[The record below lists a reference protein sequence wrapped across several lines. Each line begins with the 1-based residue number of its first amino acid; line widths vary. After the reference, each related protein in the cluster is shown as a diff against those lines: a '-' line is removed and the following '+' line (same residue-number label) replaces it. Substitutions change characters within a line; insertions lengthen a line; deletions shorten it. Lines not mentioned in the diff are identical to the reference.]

1 MDVIDLN
8 CDMGE
13 SFGAW
18 VMGSDTEM
26 LKIVTSANVACGFH
40 GGDPLVM
47 FETVSRAKDNRVGI
61 GAHPS
66 FFDVWGF
73 GRRMIQGET
82 PEDIEKIVVYQIG
95 ALQGVARAVGHR
107 VGHVKAHGTLANLAA
122 VERPTALAIGHA
134 IAAVDRELIYVVMAG
149 TELERAAGEL
159 GLRMAREIYAD
170 RAYTTPAIWSRAS
183 FPVRCC
189 TIPRKPPRGC
199 RRWCVRVRS
208 SAPPANGSG
217 SRSTRS
223 ACTARTRRQWRWP
236 GSSARSLSRP
246 GSRCGRWPRRSAKP
260 SRIPVARAVVPT
272 RRRPQG

>member
-18 VMGSDTEM
+18 TMGSDAEM
-26 LKIVTSANVACGFH
+26 LKIVSSANVACGFH

-47 FETVSRAKDNRVGI
+47 FETVTRAKENRVGI

-73 GRRMIQGET
+73 GRRQIQGEK
-82 PEDIEKIVVYQIG
+82 PEDIEKMVVYQIG

-122 VERPTALAIGHA
+122 VDRATALAIGRSV
-134 IAAVDRELIYVVMAG
+134 AAADRELIYVVMAG
-149 TELERAAGEL
+149 TELERAAQEL

-170 RAYTTPAIWSRAS
+170 RAYDDTGNLVSRKLPGAVLHDPEEAAARVHAI
-183 FPVRCC
+183 VREGAIIS
-189 TIPRKPPRGC
+189 T
-199 RRWCVRVRS
+199 
-208 SAPPANGSG
+208 SG
-217 SRSTRS
+217 
-223 ACTARTRRQWRWP
+223 
-236 GSSARSLSRP
+236 
-246 GSRCGRWPRRSAKP
+246 K
-260 SRIPVARAVVPT
+260 RIPVAIDTVCVHGDNPAAVAMAEQV
-272 RRRPQG
+272 RDRLEKAGIAIRPMAATIS

>member
-18 VMGSDTEM
+18 TMGSDAEM

-47 FETVSRAKDNRVGI
+47 FETVSRARENRVGI

-73 GRRMIQGET
+73 GRRQIQGEK
-82 PEDIEKIVVYQIG
+82 PEDVEKTVVYQIG

-122 VERPTALAIGHA
+122 VERPTALAIGRG
-134 IAAVDRELIYVVMAG
+134 IGAVDG
-149 TELERAAGEL
+149 TELDRAAAEL

-170 RAYTTPAIWSRAS
+170 RAYDDTGNLVSRKLPGAVLHEPEEAAARVQAMVREGAIIS
-183 FPVRCC
+183 
-189 TIPRKPPRGC
+189 T
-199 RRWCVRVRS
+199 
-208 SAPPANGSG
+208 SG
-217 SRSTRS
+217 
-223 ACTARTRRQWRWP
+223 
-236 GSSARSLSRP
+236 
-246 GSRCGRWPRRSAKP
+246 K
-260 SRIPVARAVVPT
+260 RIPVAIDTVCVHGDNPAAVAMAGLV
-272 RRRPQG
+272 REKLEQAGIAVRPMAKTIR

>member
-18 VMGSDTEM
+18 TMGSDAEM
-26 LKIVTSANVACGFH
+26 LKIVSSANVACGFH

-47 FETVSRAKDNRVGI
+47 FETVSRAKENGVGI

-73 GRRMIQGET
+73 GRRQIQGEK
-82 PEDIEKIVVYQIG
+82 PEDIEKMVVYQIG

-122 VERPTALAIGHA
+122 VDRPTALAIGRA
-134 IAAVDRELIYVVMAG
+134 IAAVDPELIYVVMAG
-149 TELERAAGEL
+149 TELERAAHEL

-170 RAYTTPAIWSRAS
+170 RAYDDTGNLVSRKLPGAVLHDPEEAAARVS
-183 FPVRCC
+183 GDGARGRDHQQFGQAHPGRDRHGLRPRRQPGGGGDGRAR
-189 TIPRKPPRGC
+189 PRKLEQAGIA
-199 RRWCVRVRS
+199 VRPMAETIS
-208 SAPPANGSG
+208 
-217 SRSTRS
+217 
-223 ACTARTRRQWRWP
+223 
-236 GSSARSLSRP
+236 
-246 GSRCGRWPRRSAKP
+246 
-260 SRIPVARAVVPT
+260 
-272 RRRPQG
+272 

>member
-18 VMGSDTEM
+18 TMGSDAEM
-26 LKIVTSANVACGFH
+26 LDIVTSANIACGFH

-47 FETVSRAKDNRVGI
+47 FETVSRAKENGVGI

-73 GRRMIQGET
+73 GRRMIQGEK

-95 ALQGVARAVGHR
+95 ALQGVARAVGHH
-107 VGHVKAHGTLANLAA
+107 VGHLKAHGTLANLAA
-122 VERPTALAIGHA
+122 VERPTALAIGRA

-170 RAYTTPAIWSRAS
+170 RAYDDTGNLVSRKLPGAVLHDPEEAAARVQAMVREGAIIS
-183 FPVRCC
+183 
-189 TIPRKPPRGC
+189 T
-199 RRWCVRVRS
+199 
-208 SAPPANGSG
+208 SG
-217 SRSTRS
+217 
-223 ACTARTRRQWRWP
+223 
-236 GSSARSLSRP
+236 
-246 GSRCGRWPRRSAKP
+246 K
-260 SRIPVARAVVPT
+260 RIPVAIDTVCVHGDNPEAVAMAALVREKLEAARIALRAMAET
-272 RRRPQG
+272 IG

>member
-1 MDVIDLN
+1 MGAIDLN

-18 VMGSDTEM
+18 TMGSDVEM
-26 LKIVTSANVACGFH
+26 LRIVSSANVACGFH

-47 FETVSRAKDNRVGI
+47 FDTVTRAKENGVGV

-82 PEDIEKIVVYQIG
+82 PEDIEKMVVYQIG

-122 VERPTALAIGHA
+122 VDRATALAIGRA
-134 IAAVDRELIYVVMAG
+134 VADVDRGLIYVVMAG

-170 RAYTTPAIWSRAS
+170 RAYDDTGNLVSRKLPGAVLHDAEEAAQRVQAMVREGAIISAS
-183 FPVRCC
+183 G
-189 TIPRKPPRGC
+189 K
-199 RRWCVRVRS
+199 
-208 SAPPANGSG
+208 
-217 SRSTRS
+217 
-223 ACTARTRRQWRWP
+223 
-236 GSSARSLSRP
+236 
-246 GSRCGRWPRRSAKP
+246 
-260 SRIPVARAVVPT
+260 RIPVAIDTVCVHGDNPAAVAMAERVRGKLEQAGFT
-272 RRRPQG
+272 IRPMAQTFC